1 MSRDTNQRD
10 PSLKHCLRDKSSP
23 EKSGCKSTACGLKM
37 SAQSEFMLPLIS
49 RRYSWKVAHKIT
61 SERTK
66 APSSTTGY
74 FKNRGKG
81 SATDTGQQR
90 QRRGIQTFV
99 GPYVHPPMG
108 LAPCPGGTTEPLRVA
123 LRLRYKK
130 NKKQKQHKNLVT

>member
-10 PSLKHCLRDKSSP
+10 SSLKHCLQDKSSP

-49 RRYSWKVAHKIT
+49 RRYSWKVVHKIT

-66 APSSTTGY
+66 APGSTTGY

-81 SATDTGQQR
+81 SATDTGQHR

-99 GPYVHPPMG
+99 GPYIHPAMA
-108 LAPCPGGTTEPLRVA
+108 LAPCPGGNTEPLRVA

-130 NKKQKQHKNLVT
+130 KKQHKNT